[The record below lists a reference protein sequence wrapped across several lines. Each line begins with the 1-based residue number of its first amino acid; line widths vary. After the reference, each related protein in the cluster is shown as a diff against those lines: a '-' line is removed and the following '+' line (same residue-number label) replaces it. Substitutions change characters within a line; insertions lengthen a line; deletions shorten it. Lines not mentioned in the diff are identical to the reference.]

1 MQKKGVCF
9 FLLMF
14 FLGITTANAQQKLVS
29 GKVVNTDKVPMAS
42 VSVVVKGTKIATS
55 TDNNGVY
62 SITVAPNQT
71 LSFSFV
77 GFDPKE
83 VRVGSSMKIDVRL
96 EAIDTDLEEV
106 VVTAMDIRRNP
117 KELGYSVQ
125 KLKGQDLAET
135 QRSNIINSLQG
146 RVAGL
151 TINPTSGLAGASS
164 QIVLRGFNSLAL
176 DNSPLFIVDGIIIDN
191 QSVSENNR
199 NTGFAVKPSSANVS
213 TENRSN
219 DYTNR
224 VADINP
230 NDVESVTILKG
241 PEATALYGSQ
251 ASSGAIVITTK
262 KGTSSDGKI
271 KVSYDNSMRTSVY
284 VRYPNLMNDFDAGTN
299 GLNSDIFTYFGPKMG
314 PDFPKYSNLRT
325 FFQPSKSMTHNVSM
339 EMGNKKNSVRFSGS
353 ILDEN
358 SPVPNNNY
366 KKFNFRVVTNHKIG
380 KTLEISP
387 SFSIIN
393 SSNDKPLR
401 GVSGY
406 LISLITWPVDDN
418 AQNWITADGLKK
430 PLFNSNPNGEL
441 DNPYFNVNKNRS
453 KDNLSR
459 SIATISVNYNPTK
472 WLSINGRMGYDTY
485 AQNGFTRWDSSSY
498 FLTRAQKGAQ
508 ENYYRKYYGYN
519 HTVTAIAKKS
529 FGKINTRLMIGNM
542 WQDYET
548 QTNSIFGNDLVD
560 ASRTDSAN
568 TNPISRIRNSNAT
581 RFGLPNYS
589 INRQA
594 AYFGE
599 AAVNYDNKVFFTY
612 SHRFEES
619 SIFPVQ
625 SRSYDYPAA
634 SMSLI
639 VTDIFPTL
647 KESLNYMKLR
657 GSLASTARS
666 SSPYANQAILNFSTG
681 SGGGYYYDF
690 TNANPYL
697 TPERQKTFEL
707 GTEIKFKGNRLTSEI
722 TYYKTVNK
730 DLIAENFRASY
741 ATGYVLNTLNVGA
754 NENTGV
760 EVVLD
765 YLVVNKKNFTWN
777 TRFNFNR
784 MRNKVTALPS
794 NVPEFYISDTWVYA
808 NARGGLT
815 QGGPTTTITS
825 YGYARNNAGTILI
838 DPATGIPVLDNNFR
852 VRGDRNP
859 NFTLGW
865 LNNITYKDLRVSFLW
880 DLKVGGDIFNAT
892 EMYLTRIGRSER
904 TTDRMTPRVVSGI
917 LRDGLEN
924 SATPTKNS
932 IAIVPYYQQTYYTTM
947 PEEEFIQKNVNW
959 FRLRDISFNYNIKK
973 LVSEGIS
980 KYTKTLTAFLTIND
994 LILITNY
1001 HGADP
1006 AVGSN
1011 SAASRG
1017 VSGFG
1022 FDYGNMGAP
1031 VSFNMGIRTTF

>member
-1 MQKKGVCF
+1 MQKKGVCIL
-9 FLLMF
+9 LLML
-14 FLGITTANAQQKLVS
+14 FLGASVANAQQKQIS
-29 GKVVNTDKVPMAS
+29 GKVVSSDNTPLS
-42 VSVVVKGTKIATS
+42 NVSVVVKGTRTSTS
-55 TDNNGVY
+55 TDNKGGY
-62 SITVAPNQT
+62 AITAGANQT
-71 LSFSFV
+71 LTFSLV
-77 GFDPKE
+77 GYDSKD
-83 VRVGSSMKIDVRL
+83 VKVGSSTTVNVKLSAVDN
-96 EAIDTDLEEV
+96 TLEEV

-135 QRSNIINSLQG
+135 QRNDFVSSLQG

-151 TINPTSGLAGASS
+151 TINPTSGLAGASN

-176 DNSPLFIVDGIIIDN
+176 DNSPLFIIDGIIIDN

-199 NTGFAVKPSSANVS
+199 NTGFAVKPTSANVS

-230 NDVESVTILKG
+230 NDIETVTVLKG

-262 KGTSSDGKI
+262 KGTSVDGKM
-271 KVSYDNSMRTSVY
+271 KLSYDNSFRTSTY
-284 VRYPNLMNDFDAGTN
+284 VRYPDLMTNFDTGTN
-299 GLNSDIFTYFGPKMG
+299 GIPSDIFSYFGQKFTSDVPLYG
-314 PDFPKYSNLRT
+314 NLRS
-325 FFQPSKSMTHNVSM
+325 FFQSSSSATHNISL
-339 EMGNKKNSVRFSGS
+339 EYGKKNNSVRVSGS
-353 ILDEN
+353 VVDEN

-366 KKFNFRVVTNHKIG
+366 KKYNFKIVTNHKIG
-380 KTLEISP
+380 KKLEISP

-393 SSNDKPLR
+393 STNDKPLR

-406 LISLITWPVDDN
+406 LMSLMTWPDDDN
-418 AQNWITADGLKK
+418 AKNWITADGLKK
-430 PLFNSNPNGEL
+430 PLFVSNPNGEL

-453 KDNLSR
+453 SDALSR
-459 SIATISVNYNPTK
+459 SIATLSVNYNPTN
-472 WLSINGRMGYDTY
+472 WLSISGRVGYDTY
-485 AQNGFTRWDSSSY
+485 SQNGYTKWDSSSY

-519 HTVTAIAKKS
+519 HTVTAVAKKS

-548 QTNSIFGNDLVD
+548 QTYAIFGNDIAD
-560 ASRTDSAN
+560 ALRTDSGN

-581 RFGLPNYS
+581 RFGLPNYNIS
-589 INRQA
+589 RQA

-599 AAVNYDNKVFFTY
+599 ASVNYDNKIFFTY

-619 SIFPVQ
+619 SIFPVS
-625 SRSYDYPAA
+625 SRSYDYPAGSV
-634 SMSLI
+634 SMILS
-639 VTDIFPTL
+639 DIFPAV
-647 KESLNYMKLR
+647 KSKLNYWKLR

-666 SSPYANQAILNFSTG
+666 SAPYANQAILNFNTG

-697 TPERQKTFEL
+697 TPERQKTFEV
-707 GTEIKFKGNRLTSEI
+707 GSEFKFKGNRLSAEI
-722 TYYKTVNK
+722 TYYKTENK

-754 NENTGV
+754 NENTGI
-760 EVVLD
+760 EMVLD
-765 YLVVNKKNFTWN
+765 YQVINKKDFTWN

-784 MRNKVTALPS
+784 MRNQVTQLPA
-794 NVPEFYISDTWVYA
+794 NVPEFYISDTWVYG

-825 YGYARNNAGTILI
+825 YGYARNNAGQILI

-852 VRGDRNP
+852 VHGDRNP

-892 EMYLTRIGRSER
+892 EMYLTRIGRSQR
-904 TTDRMTPRVVSGI
+904 TADRLTPRVVTGI
-917 LRDGLEN
+917 LKDGLEN
-924 SATPTKNS
+924 TGTPTQNS

-973 LVSEGIS
+973 FMTEGIAR
-980 KYTKTLTAFLTIND
+980 YAKTMSAFLTIND
-994 LILITNY
+994 LLLITNY
-1001 HGADP
+1001 KGQDP
-1006 AVGSN
+1006 AVGAN

>member
-1 MQKKGVCF
+1 MQKKGVCIL
-9 FLLMF
+9 LLML
-14 FLGITTANAQQKLVS
+14 FLGASVANAQQKQIS
-29 GKVVNTDKVPMAS
+29 GKVVSSDNTPLS
-42 VSVVVKGTKIATS
+42 NVSVVVKGTRTSTS
-55 TDNNGVY
+55 TDNKGGY
-62 SITVAPNQT
+62 AITAGANQT
-71 LSFSFV
+71 LTFSLV
-77 GFDPKE
+77 GYDSKD
-83 VRVGSSMKIDVRL
+83 VKVGNSSTVNVKLSAVDN
-96 EAIDTDLEEV
+96 TLEEV

-135 QRSNIINSLQG
+135 QRNDFVSSLQG

-151 TINPTSGLAGASS
+151 TINPTSGLAGASN

-176 DNSPLFIVDGIIIDN
+176 DNSPLFIIDGIIIDN

-199 NTGFAVKPSSANVS
+199 NTGFAVKPTSANVS

-230 NDVESVTILKG
+230 NDIETVTVLKG

-262 KGTSSDGKI
+262 KGTSVDGKM
-271 KVSYDNSMRTSVY
+271 KVSYDNSFRTSTY
-284 VRYPNLMNDFDAGTN
+284 VRYPNLMTDFDTGAN
-299 GLNSDIFTYFGPKMG
+299 GIPSDIFSYFGQKFTSEVPRYG
-314 PDFPKYSNLRT
+314 NLRS
-325 FFQPSKSMTHNVSM
+325 FFQSSSSATHNISL
-339 EMGNKKNSVRFSGS
+339 EYGKKNNSVRLSGS
-353 ILDEN
+353 VVDEN
-358 SPVPNNNY
+358 SPVPNNSY
-366 KKFNFRVVTNHKIG
+366 KKYNFKIVTNHKIG
-380 KTLEISP
+380 KKLEISP
-387 SFSIIN
+387 SLSVIN

-406 LISLITWPVDDN
+406 LMSLITWPDDDN
-418 AQNWITADGLKK
+418 AKNWITADGLKK
-430 PLFNSNPNGEL
+430 PLFVSNPNGEL

-453 KDNLSR
+453 SDELSR
-459 SIATISVNYNPTK
+459 SIATLSVNYNPTN
-472 WLSINGRMGYDTY
+472 WLSISGRVGYDTY
-485 AQNGFTRWDSSSY
+485 SQNGYTKWDSSSY

-519 HTVTAIAKKS
+519 HTVTATAKKS

-548 QTNSIFGNDLVD
+548 QTYAIFGNDIAD
-560 ASRTDSAN
+560 ALRTDSGN
-568 TNPISRIRNSNAT
+568 TNPITRIRNSNAT
-581 RFGLPNYS
+581 RFGLPNYNIS
-589 INRQA
+589 RQA

-599 AAVNYDNKVFFTY
+599 ASINYDNKVFFTY

-619 SIFPVQ
+619 SIFPVS
-625 SRSYDYPAA
+625 SRSYDYPAGSV
-634 SMSLI
+634 SMILS
-639 VTDIFPTL
+639 DIFPAV
-647 KESLNYMKLR
+647 KSQLNYWKLR

-666 SSPYANQAILNFSTG
+666 SAPYANQAILNFNTG

-697 TPERQKTFEL
+697 TPERQKTFEV
-707 GTEIKFKGNRLTSEI
+707 GSEFKFKGNRLSAEI
-722 TYYKTVNK
+722 TYYKTENK

-754 NENTGV
+754 NENTGI
-760 EVVLD
+760 EMVLD
-765 YLVVNKKNFTWN
+765 YQVINKKDFSWN

-784 MRNKVTALPS
+784 MRNKVTALPD
-794 NVPEFYISDTWVYA
+794 NVPEFYISDTWIYG

-815 QGGPTTTITS
+815 RGGPTTTITS
-825 YGYARNNAGTILI
+825 YGYARNTAGQILI

-852 VRGDRNP
+852 VHGDRNP

-892 EMYLTRIGRSER
+892 EMYLTRIGRSQR
-904 TTDRMTPRVVSGI
+904 TADRLTPRVITGI
-917 LRDGLEN
+917 LKDGLEN
-924 SATPTKNS
+924 TATPTINS

-973 LVSEGIS
+973 FMTEGIAR
-980 KYTKTLTAFLTIND
+980 YAKTISAFLTIND

-1001 HGADP
+1001 KGQDP
-1006 AVGSN
+1006 AVGAN

>member
-1 MQKKGVCF
+1 MQKKGVCIL
-9 FLLMF
+9 LLML
-14 FLGITTANAQQKLVS
+14 FLGASVANAQQKQIT
-29 GKVVNTDKVPMAS
+29 GKVVSSDNTALS
-42 VSVVVKGTKIATS
+42 NVSVVVKGTRTSTS
-55 TDNNGVY
+55 TDNNGSY
-62 SITVAPNQT
+62 SITAGANQILT
-71 LSFSFV
+71 FSLV
-77 GFDPKE
+77 GFDSKD
-83 VRVGSSMKIDVRL
+83 VRVGNSTTVNVRL
-96 EAIDTDLEEV
+96 SAVDNTLEEV

-135 QRSNIINSLQG
+135 QRNDFVSSLQG

-151 TINPTSGLAGASS
+151 TINPTSGLAGASN

-176 DNSPLFIVDGIIIDN
+176 DNSPLFIIDGIIIDN

-199 NTGFAVKPSSANVS
+199 NTGFAVKPTSAQVS

-230 NDVESVTILKG
+230 NDIETVTVLKG

-262 KGTSSDGKI
+262 KGTSSDGKM
-271 KVSYDNSMRTSVY
+271 KVSYDNSFRTSTY
-284 VRYPNLMNDFDAGTN
+284 VRYPDLMTNFDTGTN
-299 GLNSDIFTYFGPKMG
+299 GIPSDLFSYFGQKFTSDVPRYG
-314 PDFPKYSNLRT
+314 NLRS
-325 FFQPSKSMTHNVSM
+325 FFQSSSSATHNVSL
-339 EMGNKKNSVRFSGS
+339 EYGKKNNSVRVSGS
-353 ILDEN
+353 MVDEN

-366 KKFNFRVVTNHKIG
+366 KKYNFKIVTNHKIG
-380 KTLEISP
+380 KKLEISP

-406 LISLITWPVDDN
+406 LMSLMTWPDDDN
-418 AQNWITADGLKK
+418 AKNWITADGLKK
-430 PLFNSNPNGEL
+430 PLFVSNPNGEL

-453 KDNLSR
+453 SDALSR
-459 SIATISVNYNPTK
+459 SIATLSVNYNPTK
-472 WLSINGRMGYDTY
+472 WLSISGRMGYDTY
-485 AQNGFTRWDSSSY
+485 SQNGYTKWDSSSY

-519 HTVTAIAKKS
+519 HTVTAVAKKS

-548 QTNSIFGNDLVD
+548 QTYAIFGNDIAD
-560 ASRTDSAN
+560 ALRTDSGN

-581 RFGLPNYS
+581 RFGLPNYNIS
-589 INRQA
+589 RQA

-599 AAVNYDNKVFFTY
+599 ASINYDNKVFFTY

-619 SIFPVQ
+619 SIFPVS
-625 SRSYDYPAA
+625 SRSYDYPAGSV
-634 SMSLI
+634 SMILS
-639 VTDIFPTL
+639 DIFPAV
-647 KESLNYMKLR
+647 KSKLNYWKLR

-666 SSPYANQAILNFSTG
+666 SAPYANQAILNFSTG

-697 TPERQKTFEL
+697 TPERQKTFEV
-707 GTEIKFKGNRLTSEI
+707 GSEFKFKGNRLSAEI
-722 TYYKTVNK
+722 TYYKTENK

-754 NENTGV
+754 NENSGI
-760 EVVLD
+760 EMVLD
-765 YLVVNKKNFTWN
+765 YQVINKKDFTWN

-784 MRNKVTALPS
+784 MRNQVTALPA
-794 NVPEFYISDTWVYA
+794 NVPEFYISDTWVYG

-825 YGYARNNAGTILI
+825 YGYARNNAGQILI

-892 EMYLTRIGRSER
+892 EMYLTRIGRSQR
-904 TTDRMTPRVVSGI
+904 TADRLTPRVVTGI
-917 LRDGLEN
+917 LKDGLEN
-924 SATPTKNS
+924 TGTPTQNS

-973 LVSEGIS
+973 FMTEGIAR
-980 KYTKTLTAFLTIND
+980 YAKTMSAFLTIND
-994 LILITNY
+994 LLLITNY
-1001 HGADP
+1001 KGQDP
-1006 AVGSN
+1006 AVGAN

>member
-1 MQKKGVCF
+1 MQKKGVCIL
-9 FLLMF
+9 LLML
-14 FLGITTANAQQKLVS
+14 FLGASVANAQQKQIT
-29 GKVVNTDKVPMAS
+29 GKVVSSDNTALS
-42 VSVVVKGTKIATS
+42 NVSVVVKGTRTSTS
-55 TDNNGVY
+55 TDNKGGFA
-62 SITVAPNQT
+62 ITAGANQT
-71 LSFSFV
+71 LTFSLV
-77 GFDPKE
+77 GYDSKD
-83 VRVGSSMKIDVRL
+83 VRVGNSTTLNVKLSAVDN
-96 EAIDTDLEEV
+96 TLEEV

-135 QRSNIINSLQG
+135 QRNDFVSSLQG

-151 TINPTSGLAGASS
+151 TINPTSGLAGASN

-176 DNSPLFIVDGIIIDN
+176 DNSPLFIIDGIIIDN

-199 NTGFAVKPSSANVS
+199 NTGFAVKPTSANVS

-230 NDVESVTILKG
+230 NDIETVTVLKG

-262 KGTSSDGKI
+262 KGTSVDGKM
-271 KVSYDNSMRTSVY
+271 KLSYDNSFRTSTY
-284 VRYPNLMNDFDAGTN
+284 VRYPDLMTNFDTGTN
-299 GLNSDIFTYFGPKMG
+299 GIPSDIFSYFGQKFTSDVPLYG
-314 PDFPKYSNLRT
+314 NLRS
-325 FFQPSKSMTHNVSM
+325 FFQSSSSATHNISL
-339 EMGNKKNSVRFSGS
+339 EYGKKNNSVRVSGS
-353 ILDEN
+353 VVDEN

-366 KKFNFRVVTNHKIG
+366 KKYNFKIVTNHKIG
-380 KTLEISP
+380 KKLEISP

-393 SSNDKPLR
+393 STNDKPLR

-406 LISLITWPVDDN
+406 LMSLMTWPDDDN
-418 AQNWITADGLKK
+418 AKNWITADGLKK
-430 PLFNSNPNGEL
+430 PLFVSNPNGEL

-453 KDNLSR
+453 SDALSR
-459 SIATISVNYNPTK
+459 SIATLSVNYNPTN
-472 WLSINGRMGYDTY
+472 WLSISGRVGYDTY
-485 AQNGFTRWDSSSY
+485 SQNGYTKWDSSSY

-519 HTVTAIAKKS
+519 HTVTAVAKKS

-548 QTNSIFGNDLVD
+548 QTYAIFGNDIAD
-560 ASRTDSAN
+560 ALRTDSGN

-581 RFGLPNYS
+581 RFGLPNYNIS
-589 INRQA
+589 RQA

-599 AAVNYDNKVFFTY
+599 ASVNYDNKIFFTY

-619 SIFPVQ
+619 SIFPVS
-625 SRSYDYPAA
+625 SRSYDYPAGSV
-634 SMSLI
+634 SMILS
-639 VTDIFPTL
+639 DIFPAV
-647 KESLNYMKLR
+647 KSKLNYWKLR

-666 SSPYANQAILNFSTG
+666 SAPYANQAILNFNTG

-697 TPERQKTFEL
+697 TPERQKTFEV
-707 GTEIKFKGNRLTSEI
+707 GSEFKFKGNRLSAEI
-722 TYYKTVNK
+722 TYYKTENK

-754 NENTGV
+754 NENTGI
-760 EVVLD
+760 EMVLD
-765 YLVVNKKNFTWN
+765 YQVINKKDFTWN

-784 MRNKVTALPS
+784 MRNQVTQLPA

-825 YGYARNNAGTILI
+825 YGYARNNAGQILI

-852 VRGDRNP
+852 VHGDRNP

-892 EMYLTRIGRSER
+892 EMYLTRIGRSQR
-904 TTDRMTPRVVSGI
+904 TADRLTPRVVTGI
-917 LRDGLEN
+917 LKDGLEN
-924 SATPTKNS
+924 TGTPTQNS

-973 LVSEGIS
+973 FMTEGIAR
-980 KYTKTLTAFLTIND
+980 YAKTMSAFLTIND
-994 LILITNY
+994 LLLITNY
-1001 HGADP
+1001 KGQDP
-1006 AVGSN
+1006 AVGAN

>member
-1 MQKKGVCF
+1 
-9 FLLMF
+9 
-14 FLGITTANAQQKLVS
+14 
-29 GKVVNTDKVPMAS
+29 
-42 VSVVVKGTKIATS
+42 
-55 TDNNGVY
+55 
-62 SITVAPNQT
+62 
-71 LSFSFV
+71 
-77 GFDPKE
+77 
-83 VRVGSSMKIDVRL
+83 
-96 EAIDTDLEEV
+96 
-106 VVTAMDIRRNP
+106 MDIRRNP

-135 QRSNIINSLQG
+135 QRNDFVSSLQG

-151 TINPTSGLAGASS
+151 TINPTSGLAGASN

-176 DNSPLFIVDGIIIDN
+176 DNSPLFIIDGIIIDN

-199 NTGFAVKPSSANVS
+199 NTGFAVKPTSANVS

-230 NDVESVTILKG
+230 NDIETVTVLKG

-262 KGTSSDGKI
+262 KGTSVDGKM
-271 KVSYDNSMRTSVY
+271 KLSYDNSFRTSTY
-284 VRYPNLMNDFDAGTN
+284 VRYPDLMTNFDTGTN
-299 GLNSDIFTYFGPKMG
+299 GIPSDIFSYFGQKFTSDVPRYG
-314 PDFPKYSNLRT
+314 NLRS
-325 FFQPSKSMTHNVSM
+325 FFQSSSSATHNISL
-339 EMGNKKNSVRFSGS
+339 EYGKKNNSVRVSGS
-353 ILDEN
+353 VVDEN

-366 KKFNFRVVTNHKIG
+366 KKYNFKIVTNHKIG
-380 KTLEISP
+380 KKLEISP

-393 SSNDKPLR
+393 STNDKPLR

-406 LISLITWPVDDN
+406 LMSLMTWPDDDN
-418 AQNWITADGLKK
+418 AKNWITADGLKK
-430 PLFNSNPNGEL
+430 PLFVSNPNGEL

-453 KDNLSR
+453 SDALSR
-459 SIATISVNYNPTK
+459 SIATLSVNYNPTN
-472 WLSINGRMGYDTY
+472 WLSISGRVGYDTY
-485 AQNGFTRWDSSSY
+485 SQNGYTKWDSSSY

-519 HTVTAIAKKS
+519 HTVTAVAKKS

-548 QTNSIFGNDLVD
+548 QTYAIFGNDIAD
-560 ASRTDSAN
+560 ALRTDSGN

-581 RFGLPNYS
+581 RFGLPNYNIS
-589 INRQA
+589 RQA

-599 AAVNYDNKVFFTY
+599 ASVNYDNKIFFTY

-619 SIFPVQ
+619 SIFPVS
-625 SRSYDYPAA
+625 SRSYDYPAGSV
-634 SMSLI
+634 SMILS
-639 VTDIFPTL
+639 DIFPAV
-647 KESLNYMKLR
+647 KSKLNYWKLR

-666 SSPYANQAILNFSTG
+666 SAPYANQAILNFNTG

-697 TPERQKTFEL
+697 TPERQKTFEV
-707 GTEIKFKGNRLTSEI
+707 GSEFKFKGNRLSAEI
-722 TYYKTVNK
+722 TYYKTENK

-754 NENTGV
+754 NENTGI
-760 EVVLD
+760 EMVLD
-765 YLVVNKKNFTWN
+765 YQVINKKDFTWN

-784 MRNKVTALPS
+784 MRNQVTQLPA
-794 NVPEFYISDTWVYA
+794 NVPEFYISDTWVYG

-825 YGYARNNAGTILI
+825 YGYARNNAGQILI

-852 VRGDRNP
+852 VHGDRNP

-892 EMYLTRIGRSER
+892 EMYLTRIGRSQR
-904 TTDRMTPRVVSGI
+904 TADRLTPRVVTGI
-917 LRDGLEN
+917 LKDGLEN
-924 SATPTKNS
+924 TGTPTQNS

-973 LVSEGIS
+973 FMTEGIAR
-980 KYTKTLTAFLTIND
+980 YAKTMSAFLTIND
-994 LILITNY
+994 LLLITNY
-1001 HGADP
+1001 KGQDP
-1006 AVGSN
+1006 AVGAN

>member
-1 MQKKGVCF
+1 MQKKGVCIL
-9 FLLMF
+9 LLML
-14 FLGITTANAQQKLVS
+14 FLGASVANAQQKQIS
-29 GKVVNTDKVPMAS
+29 GKVVSSDNTPLS
-42 VSVVVKGTKIATS
+42 NVSVVVKGTRTSTS
-55 TDNNGVY
+55 TDNKGGY
-62 SITVAPNQT
+62 AITAGANQT
-71 LSFSFV
+71 LTFSLV
-77 GFDPKE
+77 GYDSKD
-83 VRVGSSMKIDVRL
+83 VKVGSSTTVNVKLSAVDN
-96 EAIDTDLEEV
+96 TLEEV

-135 QRSNIINSLQG
+135 QRNDFVSSLQG

-151 TINPTSGLAGASS
+151 TINPTSGLAGASN

-176 DNSPLFIVDGIIIDN
+176 DNSPLFIIDGIIIDN

-199 NTGFAVKPSSANVS
+199 NTGFAVKPTSANVS

-230 NDVESVTILKG
+230 NDIETVTVLKG

-262 KGTSSDGKI
+262 KGTSVDGKM
-271 KVSYDNSMRTSVY
+271 KLSYDNSFRTSTY
-284 VRYPNLMNDFDAGTN
+284 VRYPDLMTNFDTGTN
-299 GLNSDIFTYFGPKMG
+299 GIPSDIFSYFGQKFTSDVPRYG
-314 PDFPKYSNLRT
+314 NLRS
-325 FFQPSKSMTHNVSM
+325 FFQSSSSATHNISL
-339 EMGNKKNSVRFSGS
+339 EYGKKNNSVRVSGS
-353 ILDEN
+353 VVDEN

-366 KKFNFRVVTNHKIG
+366 KKYNFKIVTNHKFG
-380 KTLEISP
+380 KKLEISP

-406 LISLITWPVDDN
+406 LMSLMTWPDDDN
-418 AQNWITADGLKK
+418 AKNWITADGLKK
-430 PLFNSNPNGEL
+430 PLFVSNPNGEL

-453 KDNLSR
+453 SDALSR
-459 SIATISVNYNPTK
+459 SIATLSVNYNPTN
-472 WLSINGRMGYDTY
+472 WLSISGRVGYDTY
-485 AQNGFTRWDSSSY
+485 SQNGYTKWDSSSY

-519 HTVTAIAKKS
+519 HTVTAVAKKS

-548 QTNSIFGNDLVD
+548 QTYAIFGNDIAD
-560 ASRTDSAN
+560 ALRTDSGN
-568 TNPISRIRNSNAT
+568 TNPITRIRNSNAT
-581 RFGLPNYS
+581 RFGLPNYNIS
-589 INRQA
+589 RQA

-599 AAVNYDNKVFFTY
+599 ASINYDNKVFFTY

-619 SIFPVQ
+619 SIFPVS
-625 SRSYDYPAA
+625 SRAYDYPAGSV
-634 SMSLI
+634 SMILS
-639 VTDIFPTL
+639 DIFPAV
-647 KESLNYMKLR
+647 KSQLNYWKLR

-666 SSPYANQAILNFSTG
+666 SAPYANQAILNFNTG

-697 TPERQKTFEL
+697 TPERQKTFEI
-707 GTEIKFKGNRLTSEI
+707 GSEFKFKGNRLSAEI
-722 TYYKTVNK
+722 TYYKTENK

-760 EVVLD
+760 EMVLD
-765 YLVVNKKNFTWN
+765 YQVINKKDFTWN

-784 MRNKVTALPS
+784 MRNQVTQLPA
-794 NVPEFYISDTWVYA
+794 NVPEFYISDTWVYG

-825 YGYARNNAGTILI
+825 YGYARNNAGQILI

-892 EMYLTRIGRSER
+892 EMYLTRIGRSQR
-904 TTDRMTPRVVSGI
+904 TADRLTPRVITGI
-917 LRDGLEN
+917 LKDGLEN
-924 SATPTKNS
+924 TGTPTQNS

-973 LVSEGIS
+973 FMTEGIAR
-980 KYTKTLTAFLTIND
+980 YAKTMSAFLTIND

-1001 HGADP
+1001 KGQDP
-1006 AVGSN
+1006 AVGAN

>member
-1 MQKKGVCF
+1 MQKKGVCIL
-9 FLLMF
+9 LLML
-14 FLGITTANAQQKLVS
+14 FLGASVANAQQKQIS
-29 GKVVNTDKVPMAS
+29 GKVVTSDNAPLS
-42 VSVVVKGTKIATS
+42 NVSVVVKGTRTSTS
-55 TDNNGVY
+55 TDNNGSY
-62 SITVAPNQT
+62 SITAGANQT
-71 LSFSFV
+71 LTFSLV
-77 GFDPKE
+77 GYDSKD
-83 VRVGSSMKIDVRL
+83 VRVGNSTTLNVKLSAVDN
-96 EAIDTDLEEV
+96 TLEEV

-135 QRSNIINSLQG
+135 QRNDFVTSLQG

-151 TINPTSGLAGASS
+151 TINPTSGLAGASN

-176 DNSPLFIVDGIIIDN
+176 DNSPLFIIDGIIIDN

-199 NTGFAVKPSSANVS
+199 NTGFAVKPTSANVS

-230 NDVESVTILKG
+230 NDIETVTILKG

-262 KGTSSDGKI
+262 KGTSVDGKM
-271 KVSYDNSMRTSVY
+271 KVSYDNSFRTSTY
-284 VRYPNLMNDFDAGTN
+284 VRYPNLMTNFDTGTN
-299 GLNSDIFTYFGPKMG
+299 GIPSDIFSYFGQKFTSDVPRYG
-314 PDFPKYSNLRT
+314 NLRS
-325 FFQPSKSMTHNVSM
+325 FFQSSSSATHNISL
-339 EMGNKKNSVRFSGS
+339 EYGKKNNSVRLSGS
-353 ILDEN
+353 IVDEN
-358 SPVPNNNY
+358 SPVPNNSY
-366 KKFNFRVVTNHKIG
+366 KKYNFKIVTNHKIG
-380 KTLEISP
+380 KKLEISP
-387 SFSIIN
+387 SLSVIN

-406 LISLITWPVDDN
+406 LMSLMTWPDDDN
-418 AQNWITADGLKK
+418 AKNWITADGLKK
-430 PLFNSNPNGEL
+430 PLFVSNPNGEL
-441 DNPYFNVNKNRS
+441 DNPYFNVYKNRS
-453 KDNLSR
+453 SDELSR
-459 SIATISVNYNPTK
+459 SIATLSVNYNPTK
-472 WLSINGRMGYDTY
+472 WLSISGRVGYDTY
-485 AQNGFTRWDSSSY
+485 SQNGYTKWDSSSY

-519 HTVTAIAKKS
+519 HTVTAVAKKS

-548 QTNSIFGNDLVD
+548 QTYAIFGNDIAD
-560 ASRTDSAN
+560 ALRTDSGN
-568 TNPISRIRNSNAT
+568 TNPITRIRNSNAT
-581 RFGLPNYS
+581 RFGLPNYNIS
-589 INRQA
+589 RQA

-599 AAVNYDNKVFFTY
+599 ASINYDNKVFFTY

-619 SIFPVQ
+619 SIFPVS
-625 SRSYDYPAA
+625 SRSYDYPAGSV
-634 SMSLI
+634 SMILS
-639 VTDIFPTL
+639 DIFPAV
-647 KESLNYMKLR
+647 KSQLNYWKLR

-666 SSPYANQAILNFSTG
+666 SAPYANQAILNFNTG

-697 TPERQKTFEL
+697 TPERQKTFEI
-707 GTEIKFKGNRLTSEI
+707 GSEFKFKGNRLSAEI
-722 TYYKTVNK
+722 TYYKTENK

-760 EVVLD
+760 EMVLD
-765 YLVVNKKNFTWN
+765 YQVINKKDFTWN

-784 MRNKVTALPS
+784 MRNKVTALPD
-794 NVPEFYISDTWVYA
+794 NVPEFYISDTWIYG

-815 QGGPTTTITS
+815 RGGATTTITS
-825 YGYARNNAGTILI
+825 YGYARNNAGQILI

-852 VRGDRNP
+852 VHGDRNP

-892 EMYLTRIGRSER
+892 EMYLTRIGRSQR
-904 TTDRMTPRVVSGI
+904 TADRLTPRVITGI
-917 LRDGLEN
+917 LKDGLEN
-924 SATPTKNS
+924 TGTPTQNS

-973 LVSEGIS
+973 FMTEGIAR
-980 KYTKTLTAFLTIND
+980 YAKTMSAFLTIND

-1001 HGADP
+1001 KGQDP
-1006 AVGSN
+1006 AVGAN

>member
-1 MQKKGVCF
+1 MQKKGVCIL
-9 FLLMF
+9 LLML
-14 FLGITTANAQQKLVS
+14 FLGASVANAQQKQIS
-29 GKVVNTDKVPMAS
+29 GKVVSSDNTPLS
-42 VSVVVKGTKIATS
+42 NVSVVVKGTRTSTS
-55 TDNNGVY
+55 TDNKGGY
-62 SITVAPNQT
+62 AITAGANQT
-71 LSFSFV
+71 LTFSLV
-77 GFDPKE
+77 GYDSKD
-83 VRVGSSMKIDVRL
+83 VKVGNSSTVNVKLSAVDN
-96 EAIDTDLEEV
+96 TLEEV

-135 QRSNIINSLQG
+135 QRNDFVSSLQG

-151 TINPTSGLAGASS
+151 TINPTSGLAGASN

-176 DNSPLFIVDGIIIDN
+176 DNSPLFIIDGIIIDN

-199 NTGFAVKPSSANVS
+199 NTGFAVKPTSANVS

-230 NDVESVTILKG
+230 NDIETVTVLKG

-262 KGTSSDGKI
+262 KGTSVDGKM
-271 KVSYDNSMRTSVY
+271 KVSYDNSFRTSTY
-284 VRYPNLMNDFDAGTN
+284 VRYPNLMTDFDTGAN
-299 GLNSDIFTYFGPKMG
+299 GIPSDIFSYFGQKFTSEVPRYG
-314 PDFPKYSNLRT
+314 NLRS
-325 FFQPSKSMTHNVSM
+325 FFQSSSSATHNISL
-339 EMGNKKNSVRFSGS
+339 EYGKKNNSVRLSGS
-353 ILDEN
+353 VVDEN
-358 SPVPNNNY
+358 SPVPNNSY
-366 KKFNFRVVTNHKIG
+366 KKYNFKIVTNHKIG
-380 KTLEISP
+380 KKLEISP
-387 SFSIIN
+387 SLSVIN

-406 LISLITWPVDDN
+406 LMSLMTWPDDDN
-418 AQNWITADGLKK
+418 AKNWITADGLKK
-430 PLFNSNPNGEL
+430 PLFVSNPNGEL

-453 KDNLSR
+453 SDELSR
-459 SIATISVNYNPTK
+459 SIATLSVNYNPTN
-472 WLSINGRMGYDTY
+472 WLSISGRVGYDTY
-485 AQNGFTRWDSSSY
+485 SQNGYTKWDSSSY

-519 HTVTAIAKKS
+519 HTVTATAKKS

-548 QTNSIFGNDLVD
+548 QTYAIFGNDIAD
-560 ASRTDSAN
+560 ALRTDSGN
-568 TNPISRIRNSNAT
+568 TNPITRIRNSNAT
-581 RFGLPNYS
+581 RFGLPNYNIS
-589 INRQA
+589 RQA

-599 AAVNYDNKVFFTY
+599 ASINYDNKVFFTY

-619 SIFPVQ
+619 SIFPVS
-625 SRSYDYPAA
+625 SRSYDYPAGSV
-634 SMSLI
+634 SMILS
-639 VTDIFPTL
+639 DIFPAV
-647 KESLNYMKLR
+647 KSQLNYWKLR

-666 SSPYANQAILNFSTG
+666 SAPYANQAILNFNTG

-697 TPERQKTFEL
+697 TPERQKTFEV
-707 GTEIKFKGNRLTSEI
+707 GSEFKFKGNRLSAEI
-722 TYYKTVNK
+722 TYYKTENK

-754 NENTGV
+754 NENTGI
-760 EVVLD
+760 EMVLD
-765 YLVVNKKNFTWN
+765 YQVINKKDFSWN

-784 MRNKVTALPS
+784 MRNKVTALPD
-794 NVPEFYISDTWVYA
+794 NVPEFYISDTWIYG

-815 QGGPTTTITS
+815 RGGPTTTITS
-825 YGYARNNAGTILI
+825 YGYARNTAGQILI

-892 EMYLTRIGRSER
+892 EMYLTRIGRSQR
-904 TTDRMTPRVVSGI
+904 TADRLTPRVITGI
-917 LRDGLEN
+917 LKDGLEN
-924 SATPTKNS
+924 TATPTQNS

-973 LVSEGIS
+973 FMTEGIAR
-980 KYTKTLTAFLTIND
+980 YAKTISAFLTIND

-1001 HGADP
+1001 KGQDP
-1006 AVGSN
+1006 AVGAN